1 MIAMN
6 VFDVI
11 RDRNADR
18 SASVAVRSGAVVI
31 TYGSLLAQAS
41 DLART
46 LQQHGLKPG
55 MGLGIVDR
63 NSPEFV
69 TAMLAGLKCGA
80 VVMPIASN
88 LTQHEQQ
95 QAISEAQLH
104 AVLREEDGPVRIGDR
119 RYALEL
125 VQRDQSHIAAHIPD
139 AAFIRFTSGT
149 TGTAKGVV
157 IGHASVI
164 ERIEAANKGLQ
175 LGGGDAVVWV
185 LPMAYHFVVSVMLYL
200 YFGVAIV
207 LSDDLTAA
215 SIIEAAEASG
225 ARMLYA
231 SPMHIRLLTSDEG
244 TTSLGPLER
253 IVSTSAGL
261 PNELCQKFY
270 EKFGQAVCQAFG
282 IIEVGLPIIN
292 LRSAAEHPEAIGHAL
307 PDFRVGILDHELKE
321 VPEGALG
328 QLAIAGPGLFD
339 GYLQP
344 PTVRAEVLRNG
355 WFLTGDLATRS
366 ADGLITI
373 AGRSKSVINVA
384 GNKVFPEEVEAV
396 LSAHPSVLACRVV
409 GGKHPLLGE
418 VVEADVVL
426 VQGSTGDVEELI
438 SHCRKSLTVHKL
450 PQRIRF
456 VDQLPVTATGKVK
469 RG

>member
-1 MIAMN
+1 MN
-6 VFDVI
+6 VFAAI
-11 RDRNADR
+11 QDRNAGR
-18 SASVAVRSGAVVI
+18 SGTAAVRTGAMVI
-31 TYGSLLAQAS
+31 TYGALIAQAEE
-41 DLART
+41 LART
-46 LQQHGLKPG
+46 LQQLGLKPG

-63 NSPEFV
+63 NSPEFII
-69 TAMLAGLKCGA
+69 AMLGGLKCSA

-88 LTQHEQQ
+88 LTGHEQEQ
-95 QAISEAQLH
+95 SVEEARLH
-104 AVLREEDGPVRIGDR
+104 AVLREQAHGPVQIGDR
-119 RYALEL
+119 HYALEL
-125 VQRDQSHIAAHIPD
+125 LQREGSQVAAHVPD

-149 TGTAKGVV
+149 TGTSKGVV
-157 IGHASVI
+157 IAHKSVI

-175 LGGGDAVVWV
+175 LGPGDAVVWV

-200 YFGVAIV
+200 YFGATIV

-215 SIIEAAEASG
+215 SIIEAAQVSD

-231 SPMHIRLLTSDEG
+231 SPMHIRLLTSDAG
-244 TTSLGPLER
+244 TISLGPLEH
-253 IVSTSAGL
+253 IISTSAGL
-261 PNELCQKFY
+261 PMELCQRFHQ
-270 EKFGQAVCQAFG
+270 KFGQAVCQAFG

-292 LRSAAEHPEAIGHAL
+292 LRSAEGHPEAIGHAL
-307 PDFRVGILDHELKE
+307 PDFRVGILDDELNE
-321 VPEGALG
+321 VADGMLG
-328 QLAIAGPGLFD
+328 QLAIAGPGMFD

-366 ADGLITI
+366 TDGLITI

-396 LSAHPSVLACRVV
+396 LSAHPAVAACHVI

-426 VQGSTGDVEELI
+426 APGSSGDVEELI
-438 SHCRKSLTVHKL
+438 SHCRQSLTVHKL

-456 VDQLPVTATGKVK
+456 VEQLSMTATGKVK